1 MAFLQ
6 WAVKRGSLPL
16 KADRRRHLIGW
27 KGHSTGLR
35 GALGFTVWPKDIT
48 RHTAAS
54 YWLAGEGET
63 VRHVA
68 KMLGHSEAV
77 CESRYKAVKTQK
89 EAAEFWKVVND
100 LCQQSP
106 PSSNQNKR
114 GSSTSN
120 GRNSSTP

>member
-1 MAFLQ
+1 MGTKQANFRLSIE
-6 WAVKRGSLPL
+6 AEKLL
-16 KADRRRHLIGW
+16 
-27 KGHSTGLR
+27 
-35 GALGFTVWPKDIT
+35 KDIT

-89 EAAEFWKVVND
+89 EAAEFWKAVKELAV
-100 LCQQSP
+100 
-106 PSSNQNKR
+106 K
-114 GSSTSN
+114 
-120 GRNSSTP
+120 